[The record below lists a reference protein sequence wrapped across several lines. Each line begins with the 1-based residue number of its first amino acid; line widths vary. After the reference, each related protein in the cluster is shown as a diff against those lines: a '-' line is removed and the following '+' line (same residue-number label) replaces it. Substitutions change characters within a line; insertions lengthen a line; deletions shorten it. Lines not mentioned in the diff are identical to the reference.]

1 MASIQLPGLSTGL
14 DTSSLIAQLMQVERR
29 RLTMFES
36 TIAKKKETRTAVNE
50 LQSKLNAFKTA
61 LNALS
66 NATQLRA
73 FNATSSNSDK
83 MSVSAGTGAH
93 EGSHSVQIKQLAT
106 ANRWVHS
113 GFKYATSFV
122 GAGTFI
128 FSYNNR
134 ELVVQTTDQ
143 TTLQDMVNLI
153 NNDPD
158 NPGVTASILKY
169 DDGSGNPYHLVLN
182 GRQSGSD
189 YQISVNSSNS
199 EVHTAASLLKANGTN
214 AAMNTKLSSLSDF
227 SGQSINFLAVNEVA
241 ISGSLRDG
249 TAVNA
254 SVAINA
260 YTTVADLISE
270 IEGAYGDA
278 VKVTLDEGQLK
289 ITDKTSGASQMTL
302 SLSFNTGEESAA
314 LNFSQISQGGSINA
328 NIAAFAPATF
338 LETQIAQ
345 DSLVKVDDYPPDV
358 IDSETGDVIEER
370 WISRS
375 TNTVDDVIS
384 GVTLNLHGTTA
395 NTDGGYD
402 KLEVNMTRNTE
413 SLKTK
418 MQAMMDAYNAVVMYF
433 DEKTKYDAETNTS
446 GVLSREFGLT
456 SLKSLIRSPFV
467 SNATGFSDSD
477 AFVNPRDVGFSF
489 DSDNMLTLD
498 EEKFNKAITENYLGV
513 LSLVGAQKSGSSS
526 GADAASVKFYD
537 SSKFTRAGSYDVRVE
552 IDAEGN
558 ITSALIKLTTE
569 DWSKARQAEVSGNY
583 IFGASGSVDTRNP
596 EYDLQIAVDT
606 TQVGRTLNATI
617 NIRQGFAGGLY
628 DIVNSATDSTTG
640 RVSVSKNS
648 LDTQIS
654 NLKARIEREE
664 ERLEKVQDRLTAKY
678 ARLEKLLTTIQQQFS
693 GLNML

>member
-1 MASIQLPGLSTGL
+1 
-14 DTSSLIAQLMQVERR
+14 
-29 RLTMFES
+29 
-36 TIAKKKETRTAVNE
+36 
-50 LQSKLNAFKTA
+50 
-61 LNALS
+61 
-66 NATQLRA
+66 
-73 FNATSSNSDK
+73 
-83 MSVSAGTGAH
+83 
-93 EGSHSVQIKQLAT
+93 
-106 ANRWVHS
+106 
-113 GFKYATSFV
+113 
-122 GAGTFI
+122 
-128 FSYNNR
+128 
-134 ELVVQTTDQ
+134 
-143 TTLQDMVNLI
+143 
-153 NNDPD
+153 
-158 NPGVTASILKY
+158 
-169 DDGSGNPYHLVLN
+169 
-182 GRQSGSD
+182 
-189 YQISVNSSNS
+189 
-199 EVHTAASLLKANGTN
+199 
-214 AAMNTKLSSLSDF
+214 
-227 SGQSINFLAVNEVA
+227 
-241 ISGSLRDG
+241 
-249 TAVNA
+249 
-254 SVAINA
+254 
-260 YTTVADLISE
+260 
-270 IEGAYGDA
+270 
-278 VKVTLDEGQLK
+278 
-289 ITDKTSGASQMTL
+289 
-302 SLSFNTGEESAA
+302 
-314 LNFSQISQGGSINA
+314 
-328 NIAAFAPATF
+328 
-338 LETQIAQ
+338 
-345 DSLVKVDDYPPDV
+345 
-358 IDSETGDVIEER
+358 
-370 WISRS
+370 
-375 TNTVDDVIS
+375 
-384 GVTLNLHGTTA
+384 
-395 NTDGGYD
+395 
-402 KLEVNMTRNTE
+402 
-413 SLKTK
+413 
-418 MQAMMDAYNAVVMYF
+418 
-433 DEKTKYDAETNTS
+433 
-446 GVLSREFGLT
+446 LT